1 MTGSC
6 ASSSAAAPAA
16 PPFWFLALTAAG
28 CGALIMV
35 IEVLGSRVIGPFFGV
50 SLFVW
55 TALIS
60 VTMIALALGYWVGG
74 ILSAR
79 GRTADLLYGAILAAG
94 VAALLVPLA
103 KGPVLMAALGFGLRA
118 GAFASALVL
127 FGPSLFLLGCVS
139 PLLVR
144 LAARELDGVGRT
156 AGLLYAISTLGSVA
170 GTLAT
175 GFFLIAWVGVDR
187 IFLLTGA
194 ALIGLGCSWF
204 LQRRR
209 PAVLALLLLL
219 PAAWWGGDASGRTGP
234 LPSGAVSVHREDTFY
249 GALRVVD
256 RVSATAHARELR
268 IDGQNQGSLDLR
280 TGLPLSEIMY
290 FLAFLPRA
298 VNPAGRDCLVVG
310 LGSGAVPRWFAA
322 EGVRT
327 EVVEINPRVAAIARE
342 YFGFPADLPVT
353 VADARAFLLA
363 TPRRYDYLVLDVFN
377 GDTTPE
383 HLLSLEAFRVAKSR
397 LAPGGVLVMNA
408 AGSLL
413 HETEMTASLL
423 ATLRSVFRTVECYPL
438 FDPGSEPG
446 WGNMAVLA
454 YDAPPPAV
462 RSWPASVTSI
472 HPEAYPVVQ
481 RHLRA
486 SFDFPA
492 GTPAQVLTDDHNPYE
507 IRGLWLKEQAR
518 NEVLRS
524 TEPELLL

>member
-1 MTGSC
+1 M
-6 ASSSAAAPAA
+6 A
-16 PPFWFLALTAAG
+16 
-28 CGALIMV
+28 
-35 IEVLGSRVIGPFFGV
+35 
-50 SLFVW
+50 
-55 TALIS
+55 
-60 VTMIALALGYWVGG
+60 
-74 ILSAR
+74 AR
-79 GRTADLLYGAILAAG
+79 GL
-94 VAALLVPLA
+94 
-103 KGPVLMAALGFGLRA
+103 GLRA

-170 GTLAT
+170 GTLVT
-175 GFFLIAWVGVDR
+175 GFFLIAWVGVDH

-194 ALIGLGCSWF
+194 VLIGLGGSWF
-204 LQRRR
+204 LLRRR
-209 PAVLALLLLL
+209 WAVALLLLL
-219 PAAWWGGDASGRTGP
+219 LPVAWRGTDALGRPRP

-249 GALRVVD
+249 GTLRVVD
-256 RVSATAHARELR
+256 RVTAAAHGRELR

-290 FLAFLPRA
+290 FLEFLPRA
-298 VNPAGRDCLVVG
+298 VNPDGHECLVVG
-310 LGSGAVPRWFAA
+310 LGSGAVPRWFASQ
-322 EGVRT
+322 GVNT

-342 YFGFPADLPVT
+342 YFGFPAELPVT
-353 VADARAFLLA
+353 IEDARAFLLS

-383 HLLSLEAFRVAKSR
+383 HLLSLEAFRLAKSR

-438 FDPGSEPG
+438 FEPGVEPG

-462 RSWPASVTSI
+462 RAWPAGMAMI

-481 RHLRA
+481 RHLRTA
-486 SFDFPA
+486 FAFPP
-492 GTPAQVLTDDHNPYE
+492 GTPGMVLTDDHNPYE

-518 NEVLRS
+518 LEVLRS